1 MENNKY
7 LNKILVHLL
16 NGTKIDYGEETIF
29 LSFLNHPKP
38 YYVPISYFYHPTYP
52 SERPTLNT
60 TLGFLII
67 VETNLG

>member
-38 YYVPISYFYHPTYP
+38 FIRHIPQNDQ
-52 SERPTLNT
+52 LL

>member
-29 LSFLNHPKP
+29 LFIRHIPQNDQL
-38 YYVPISYFYHPTYP
+38 
-52 SERPTLNT
+52 L